1 VSVNRSFGVDD
12 DVDELRRQR
21 DSAVARNRE
30 LEHELGDLRGEV
42 RRMELVMWRRIQ
54 RRQLWEARVRRVLA
68 ALGRS

>member
-1 VSVNRSFGVDD
+1 MSVNRSFGVDD

-21 DSAVARNRE
+21 DSAVARARE
-30 LEHELGDLRGEV
+30 LEHELGILRGEV
-42 RRMELVMWRRIQ
+42 RRMELMMWRRIQ